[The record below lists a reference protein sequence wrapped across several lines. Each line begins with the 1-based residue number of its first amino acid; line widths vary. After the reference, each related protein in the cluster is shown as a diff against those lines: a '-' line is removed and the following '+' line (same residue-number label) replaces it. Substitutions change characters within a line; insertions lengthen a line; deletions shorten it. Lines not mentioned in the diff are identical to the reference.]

1 MRPPALQAPIFEEGH
16 SMISANHAKH
26 QLIERFGLIPHPE
39 GGHYRETHR
48 DPARVAR
55 ITGTDDAERDSRSD
69 DSRSASTCIY
79 YMLSDGAYSAWHRIR
94 SDEVWHFYAGDP
106 LDVHVLDAAGQLV
119 THRLGNALV
128 RDDTVFQAV
137 VPAGCWFAA
146 ECPALADEADTVDA
160 ADAVG
165 FALVGCTVAPGFE
178 FSEFELADAAAL
190 ATAHPSHA
198 TLIRRLAPRAP
209 RPS

>member
-1 MRPPALQAPIFEEGH
+1 MRPLAVCTPIFQEAH
-16 SMISANHAKH
+16 PMIPASHAKR

-48 DPARVAR
+48 DSARVAR
-55 ITGTDDAERDSRSD
+55 ITGTDDAQRNGNGAA
-69 DSRSASTCIY
+69 SRSASTCIY
-79 YMLSDGAYSAWHRIR
+79 YMLCDGAYSAWHRIR

-128 RDDTVFQAV
+128 RDDAVFQAV

-146 ECPALADEADTVDA
+146 ECPILADQADA
-160 ADAVG
+160 AG

-178 FSEFELADAAAL
+178 FSEFELADADAL
-190 ATAHPSHA
+190 AAAHPSRA
-198 TLIRRLAPRAP
+198 ALIRRLAPRVP
-209 RPS
+209 